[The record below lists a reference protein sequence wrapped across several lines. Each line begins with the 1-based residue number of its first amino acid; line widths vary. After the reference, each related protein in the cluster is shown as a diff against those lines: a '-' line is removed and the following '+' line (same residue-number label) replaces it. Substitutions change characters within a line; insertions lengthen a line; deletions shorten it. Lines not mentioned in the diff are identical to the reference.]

1 MANVMITPTP
11 SYEWLPHGK
20 KVALFISAG
29 SSAYHVY
36 VEMYVLTEDPTT
48 CTKILNLSSNMPPPP
63 LTSLMELQHRT
74 EGVQQAAI
82 PCR

>member
-1 MANVMITPTP
+1 MNGFRM
-11 SYEWLPHGK
+11 EK

-48 CTKILNLSSNMPPPP
+48 CTNILNLSSNMPPPP
-63 LTSLMELQHRT
+63 LANPRIFLEVSMTNN
-74 EGVQQAAI
+74 VK
-82 PCR
+82 